1 VSTQGIGLLY
11 LETHSWERG
20 VAFWQE
26 LGFKLEFET
35 DHHSGVLVA
44 ENGTR
49 IFLAEQSLDDPLG
62 ADIYLAVAAAG
73 ECLPNAPVE
82 LVRGFTTTH
91 WGTQVMTVRDPDG
104 RLIRLE
110 APLASKRE

>member
-1 VSTQGIGLLY
+1 VTTQGIGLLY
-11 LETHSWERG
+11 LETHDWGSS

-35 DHHSGVLVA
+35 DHRSGVFA
-44 ENGTR
+44 AANDTR

-62 ADIYLAVAAAG
+62 ADIYLAVGTAA
-73 ECLPNAPVE
+73 ECRPKAPVDR
-82 LVRGFTTTH
+82 VREFTTTH

-104 RLIRLE
+104 RLVRLE
-110 APLASKRE
+110 APLETESE